1 MSIQTKYHILEQ
13 AYPDML
19 AGIGMLIQ
27 KGKLSRRFTS
37 LQLDEVEI
45 QELIKA
51 KELCE
56 LRIIELWEYRNEEE
70 SANEFKALFE
80 ALYAAVVGKAT
91 REARDEIMTI
101 LPLC

>member
-56 LRIIELWEYRNEEE
+56 LRIIELWELRNTEQT
-70 SANEFKALFE
+70 SNEFKALCSTYFDSCMR
-80 ALYAAVVGKAT
+80 L
-91 REARDEIMTI
+91 
-101 LPLC
+101 LS